1 MRTNGTRWAR
11 RRQHLLLGL
20 NQGKDLNV
28 LPTPMGRPG
37 AAKRSTCHIHPS
49 DRSEQDRL
57 ALKRVQAQMEARDG
71 GRR

>member
-28 LPTPMGRPG
+28 LPTPMGCPD
-37 AAKRSTCHIHPS
+37 AAKRSTCYIHTPYW
-49 DRSEQDRL
+49 SENDEL
-57 ALKRVQAQMEARDG
+57 SLNG
-71 GRR
+71 GRRR